1 MAWNF
6 HTESELAGKAV
17 KEAAVEAVALAAV
30 ADVAVA
36 IHAVAVEGQS
46 RHWQSKHWHSTAIAE
61 EILETFGVG
70 SCEVNRFNYQ

>member
-1 MAWNF
+1 MARNF
-6 HTESELAGKAV
+6 QDALELAGKAV